1 MLKFLF
7 KIISAGVSGVV
18 IVVIVVVVGVVVFVV
33 GVVVI
38 IVVVGG
44 VVVFV
49 VVVRWTL
56 LRNFSRPITG
66 GQEATTQSR
75 NFDSKT

>member
-7 KIISAGVSGVV
+7 KIISAGVSVVVVVVAVVVVV
-18 IVVIVVVVGVVVFVV
+18 IVVIVVVVLVVVVVV
-33 GVVVI
+33 G
-38 IVVVGG
+38 IVVV
-44 VVVFV
+44 V